1 MGAFRFR
8 DYASFQP
15 LDEEPTG
22 EERMSISKT
31 GRRDLLKAML
41 AVAATPA
48 VSSVQP
54 ALAQGA
60 YPNRPVKLVVGFAP
74 GGPTDILARVIGK
87 GMGDVLGE
95 QVVIENRTGAGGNI
109 GTDAVA
115 RSAPDGYTLL
125 LTLLTGAVNE
135 SLFKNFKV
143 RFSEHFE
150 SIGGIAQTG
159 LVLVVHPSLPVKSV
173 PDLIKYA
180 KAAKSGD
187 LFYATAGAG
196 TSTHLAAELFNST
209 AGIKMMPVHYRG
221 GGDTIKDLI
230 SGRMPV
236 MFSTIPPVLG
246 FVRDG
251 QLRGIA
257 TTGRKRD
264 FVLPELP
271 TFVES
276 GLPDYD
282 VPLWFGLIAPKGTPQ
297 PVIQTLNKA
306 LERTMATPE
315 TKKVFDAQGFTPMPM
330 GPAAFAKF
338 YVAEAARWGKVVET
352 LGLSQ

>member
-1 MGAFRFR
+1 
-8 DYASFQP
+8 
-15 LDEEPTG
+15 
-22 EERMSISKT
+22 MSISKT

-41 AVAATPA
+41 AAAAATPM
-48 VSSVQP
+48 VPSMHT
-54 ALAQGA
+54 ALAQSA
-60 YPNRPVKLVVGFAP
+60 YPNRPIRLVVGFAP

-115 RSAPDGYTLL
+115 RAMPDGYTLL

-143 RFSEHFE
+143 RFAEHFE

-173 PDLIKYA
+173 PELVKYG
-180 KAAKSGD
+180 KAAKPGEV
-187 LFYATAGAG
+187 FYATAGAG
-196 TSTHLAAELFNST
+196 TSTHLAAELFNSI

-230 SGRMPV
+230 SGRMPI

-257 TTGRKRD
+257 TTGSKRD

-276 GLPDYD
+276 GMPDFD

-297 PVIQTLNKA
+297 PVIKTLYAA
-306 LERTMATPE
+306 LQKTMATPE

-330 GPAAFAKF
+330 GPDAFAKF
-338 YVAEAARWGKVVET
+338 YVAEAARWGKVVHT